1 MESSM
6 VNKEDINSKHKSEL
20 PLSEG
25 LVFSIFTD
33 KNKNYGDIA
42 VAITCVL
49 SLIFIIF
56 FVLIPE
62 RDMEVKKLKVNEK
75 VTFNLEEKKI

>member
-1 MESSM
+1 M
-6 VNKEDINSKHKSEL
+6 VNKEDINSKHNGEL

-25 LVFSIFTD
+25 LVFPIFKD
-33 KNKNYGDIA
+33 KDKNYGDIA
-42 VAITCVL
+42 VAITCIL

-62 RDMEVKKLKVNEK
+62 RDMDVKKVKVNEK
-75 VTFNLEEKKI
+75 VTFTLEEKKV